1 MAISDEITRLQ
12 TAKGNIKT
20 SIVNKGVAVEDSAK
34 IDTYNTLIDQIAMD
48 TTATENDILLNKTA
62 YINGAKV
69 TGKAFSVQTS
79 ATADK
84 ILNGYTAYNN
94 AGELLTGSA
103 FSTATTATAAN
114 ILSGKTAYQN
124 DGTLLTGSMTDY
136 SGQNNSL
143 ASSEIQISSSGTT
156 VYYSIPEE
164 GYYNTSSTLSSSRS
178 RIKNKIMEAG
188 SVTATSSSVITLGP
202 FNFKPTYF
210 YLILPFESALNVG
223 GEGYITSMYCY
234 ISSTSKIGAVKYPD
248 ANYVG
253 FVTSSIQDLWSTT
266 TASALV
272 GDLCYGTIED
282 YFTCTLGG
290 EEGAWTLTIE
300 RPSELQHIIY
310 FDEFDFDYIV
320 Y

>member
-12 TAKGNIKT
+12 KAKEDIKT
-20 SIVNKGVAVEDSAK
+20 SIVNKGVGVEETAK

-69 TGKAFSVQTS
+69 TGKAFSIQTS
-79 ATADK
+79 AAAGQ

-94 AGELLTGSA
+94 AGEFLTGTA
-103 FSTATTATAAN
+103 LSTETNATAAN
-114 ILSGKTAYQN
+114 ILSEKTAYQN

-136 SGQNNSL
+136 TGTNNSL
-143 ASSEIQISSSGTT
+143 ASSEIQISSAGTT
-156 VYYSIPEE
+156 VYYSIPEA
-164 GYYNTSSTLSSSRS
+164 GYYDTSSTLSSSRT
-178 RIKNKIMEAG
+178 RIRGKIMETG
-188 SVTATSSSVITLGP
+188 SVTATSSSAITLGP
-202 FNFKPTYF
+202 FSFKPAYF
-210 YLILPFESALNVG
+210 YLILPFDSALNIG
-223 GEGYITSMYCY
+223 GDGFVTSMYCRV
-234 ISSTSKIGAVKYPD
+234 SAVGTTYYPD

-253 FVTSSIQDLWSTT
+253 FVLSSVQDLWSTT
-266 TASALV
+266 TASAYV

-282 YFTCTLGG
+282 YFTCVLEGG
-290 EEGAWTLTIE
+290 EGSWTITVN
-300 RPSELQHIIY
+300 RPSELQRIIY